1 MTDLKPTKSKHSMP
15 PIPPPLPPP
24 FVLKPSSYTLDYFG
38 CKFTVRQSNTC
49 ITSAMW
55 DSGHILLKYMEQ
67 SNNKIFQEIR
77 AMDATV
83 TPQSY
88 FRHQTILELGAGVG
102 HVGLAIVLG
111 LNPKEYIFTDY
122 KVDEIRRNVQ
132 SIQDGKQGLD
142 LRKSKVGILRVDW
155 HDDPS
160 LCYKSCSVP
169 DIVLCIDCVW
179 IEELYVPLL
188 KHILYLSALNTNLVF
203 VLGHQ
208 KREQGAFDGFF
219 RILVNNN
226 FVLRKVYDEEL
237 SPGASSPVV
246 GLFIAKRQK
255 KEHRL

>member
-1 MTDLKPTKSKHSMP
+1 MTDLKPTESKHPIP

-24 FVLKPSSYTLDYFG
+24 FVLKPSSYCLDYFG
-38 CKFTVRQSNTC
+38 CKFTIRQSNTC

-67 SNNKIFQEIR
+67 SNNKIFQEIC

-111 LNPKEYIFTDY
+111 LHPKEYIFTDY

-132 SIQDGKQGLD
+132 SIQNGEQGSD

-155 HDDPS
+155 HRS
-160 LCYKSCSVP
+160 
-169 DIVLCIDCVW
+169 IVVLQ
-179 IEELYVPLL
+179 
-188 KHILYLSALNTNLVF
+188 N
-203 VLGHQ
+203 VLGP
-208 KREQGAFDGFF
+208 RYC
-219 RILVNNN
+219 
-226 FVLRKVYDEEL
+226 FV
-237 SPGASSPVV
+237 
-246 GLFIAKRQK
+246 
-255 KEHRL
+255 HRLFGSRSYIGHC